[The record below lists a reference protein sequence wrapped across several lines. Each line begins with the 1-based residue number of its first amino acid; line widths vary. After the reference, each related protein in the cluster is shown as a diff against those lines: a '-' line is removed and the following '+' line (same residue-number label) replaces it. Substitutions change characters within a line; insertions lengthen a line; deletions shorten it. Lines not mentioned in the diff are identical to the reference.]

1 MKSLKVFLF
10 SFTLFFASGALA
22 NMMCVITPAHD
33 NPFFKAEAD
42 IAEETAN
49 FTRKQILTQAGTS
62 VLAQANA
69 LPQSALALL
78 V

>member
-33 NPFFKAEAD
+33 NPFFIG
-42 IAEETAN
+42 IA
-49 FTRKQILTQAGTS
+49 GVHVP
-62 VLAQANA
+62 VLMKDSDKKFF
-69 LPQSALALL
+69 PCFDK
-78 V
+78 